1 MTTKHVITALALT
14 TALLSACNS
23 DGGTGPFDKTSVTVN
38 LCSEF
43 IVPGVWIA
51 VQNQGE
57 GWTEITPDGSGVL
70 TFDAT
75 EKVSVAFGFSSFG
88 STVTQVINTTAEQLQ
103 GTTGVACEEPEFG
116 NASLSGTVTGL
127 SGEQIVR
134 LAAGPSVASALSSGA
149 SWTLGELPNVAL
161 DLVATRY
168 ATPTTLPA
176 DKVIVRRSVAPNSTG
191 ISLDFASAEARDF
204 ENAIVAFTNVPAS
217 SSMMLQMAFQT
228 QNGTFQTLGT
238 LTDFQAPFAFNYV
251 TVPASLRVTTDLHL
265 LDAFASSADASVGV
279 LHAYKS
285 PAAKTFAFGPQ
296 VVAPTTS
303 QIATTPYL
311 RLRAVLTRQSEYNS
325 GVSVSFW
332 QSTVGGNVKFI
343 DITTTAD
350 FLDAGATTWD
360 VAIPDFGSASG
371 YDPAWG
377 LTAGAEYFWS
387 VAAFGGETSFALGGP
402 PPDGGTVLYSVR
414 SSGDIG
420 TARVGHRPRV
430 RPAR

>member
-1 MTTKHVITALALT
+1 MITKRTSPALALT

-23 DGGTGPFDKTSVTVN
+23 DGGIGPFDKTSVTVN

-43 IVPGVWIA
+43 VSPNVWIA

-57 GWTEITPDGSGVL
+57 AWKEVTPDGSGIL

-75 EKVSVAFGFSSFG
+75 DKVSIAFGSSAFG
-88 STVTQVINTTAEQLQ
+88 ATVTEVVNTTAEKLQ
-103 GTTGVACEEPEFG
+103 GTTGVPCEEQEFG
-116 NASLSGTVTGL
+116 NASLSGTVAGL

-134 LAAGPSVASALSSGA
+134 LAAGPSVASAVSSGA
-149 SWTLGELPNVAL
+149 AWTLGALPNVAL

-168 ATPTTLPA
+168 ATPTTLPS
-176 DKVIVRRSVAPNSTG
+176 DKVIIRRNVAPNSSG
-191 ISLDFASAEARDF
+191 IALDFAGSEARDF
-204 ENAIVAFTNVPAS
+204 ENAIVAFTSVPAS
-217 SSMMLQMAFQT
+217 SSVMLQMAFQT

-251 TVPASLRVTTDLHL
+251 TVPASLRLTTDVHL

-296 VVAPTTS
+296 VAAPTMS
-303 QIATTPYL
+303 QVAATPYL
-311 RLRAVLTRQSEYNS
+311 RLRAVLPRQSAYNA
-325 GVSVSFW
+325 GLAVTFM
-332 QSTVGGNVKFI
+332 QSLPAGEVKYI

-360 VAIPDFGSASG
+360 VSIPDFGTASG
-371 YDPAWG
+371 YDAGWG
-377 LTAGAEYFWS
+377 LTSGTEYSWN
-387 VAAFGGETSFALGGP
+387 VLAFGGDASFALGGP
-402 PPDGGTVLYSVR
+402 PPDGATVVYSVR
-414 SSGDIG
+414 SSGDIA
-420 TARVGHRPRV
+420 TARVGARPR
-430 RPAR
+430 ARLAR